1 MGLWPLIAA
10 LGIVAALGLAVLLVK
25 ALGERNTLRERLR
38 PLLDIEAEARKV
50 KSTLE
55 RNLGDLERKL
65 SATRSEME
73 QLRTLY
79 AAGRSRLE
87 ALSTEIG
94 SLEEN
99 LENIENGL
107 YRPHFTY
114 QDSESYKDAISQI
127 RAEQKGLAQSGRA
140 TRCGTTW
147 QVGGSTRE
155 GERMVKQTQ
164 KLLLRAFNAE
174 AEAAVSNVSWNNYE
188 TMRARIL
195 KARDILNKH
204 GTVLQVSLTDEYC
217 ESRLQELK
225 LVYEAAE
232 KKKEEREV
240 ERARRA
246 AQKEEEKVQREL
258 ARAQEDAEKEAEKYE
273 KALAKAR
280 AEVALADDAKRQAMD
295 ERIAELEAALA
306 AAHDRKARALAQ
318 AQLTRVGHV
327 YIISNI
333 GAFGE
338 GVVKIGMT
346 RRLEPE
352 ERIKELGDASVPF
365 PFDLHALVFSEDAPA
380 LEARL
385 HEHFWERRLNWS
397 NDRKEFFKVT
407 LVELEGVLQS
417 FGLSTALAHVP
428 EAREYRETV
437 AIMGRTVAPV
447 RQASDS
453 TPERFPDD
461 PFASTGT

>member
-147 QVGGSTRE
+147 
-155 GERMVKQTQ
+155 
-164 KLLLRAFNAE
+164 
-174 AEAAVSNVSWNNYE
+174 
-188 TMRARIL
+188 
-195 KARDILNKH
+195 
-204 GTVLQVSLTDEYC
+204 
-217 ESRLQELK
+217 
-225 LVYEAAE
+225 
-232 KKKEEREV
+232 
-240 ERARRA
+240 
-246 AQKEEEKVQREL
+246 
-258 ARAQEDAEKEAEKYE
+258 
-273 KALAKAR
+273 
-280 AEVALADDAKRQAMD
+280 
-295 ERIAELEAALA
+295 
-306 AAHDRKARALAQ
+306 
-318 AQLTRVGHV
+318 
-327 YIISNI
+327 
-333 GAFGE
+333 
-338 GVVKIGMT
+338 
-346 RRLEPE
+346 
-352 ERIKELGDASVPF
+352 
-365 PFDLHALVFSEDAPA
+365 
-380 LEARL
+380 
-385 HEHFWERRLNWS
+385 
-397 NDRKEFFKVT
+397 
-407 LVELEGVLQS
+407 
-417 FGLSTALAHVP
+417 
-428 EAREYRETV
+428 
-437 AIMGRTVAPV
+437 
-447 RQASDS
+447 
-453 TPERFPDD
+453 
-461 PFASTGT
+461 